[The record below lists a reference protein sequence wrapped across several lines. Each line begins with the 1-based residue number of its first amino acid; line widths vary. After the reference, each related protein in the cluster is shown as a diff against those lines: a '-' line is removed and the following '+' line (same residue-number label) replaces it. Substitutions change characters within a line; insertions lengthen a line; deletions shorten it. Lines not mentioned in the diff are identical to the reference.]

1 LSGRGERNA
10 EGQAGDR
17 TPSRWLVPALLV
29 VAAAATYGNALKG
42 PFVFDDIGSVV
53 ENPHVRTLWPLSEA
67 LSAPPQA
74 TVAGRPLVSLSL
86 ALDYAVGGLD
96 VRVFHLTNLAIHVLC
111 GLLLY
116 GVVRRTLSG
125 PTLSPGFGA
134 HAARLGVACAL
145 IWLVHPL
152 CSETINYTVQRTESI
167 MALFY
172 LATLYSAM
180 RAAASDRPFA
190 WSAAAIVACA
200 GGMASKE
207 AMVTAPVAVVL
218 YDVAYR
224 PGSLRQLVRER
235 WGLYAGLAATWGILA
250 AIMATGPRSKTV
262 GLSLGVTALDYAEN
276 QAVLIVE
283 YLKTAMWPHPL
294 VFDYGYARPLPEG
307 VAGPYAVFVLVL
319 AALAAVTFLRRP
331 AQGYPGV
338 WIFLILAPTSSF
350 VPIVSEVG
358 AERRMY
364 LPLAGLVVLCVVAG
378 HALLR
383 RLGGGGAG
391 TSAAAVRRVGIAA
404 VVLVAAALAWT
415 THDRNADYRSSETL
429 WRTAVAARPQ
439 NPRAH
444 NNLGQ
449 AIHLSGRPGDA
460 MPHYRKAL
468 ELDAQYS
475 QAHFNLGVA
484 LADLGRADEAME
496 CYRRALELNPELARA
511 HHNLGAELAN
521 RGSLR
526 EAIPHFREAVRHAPE
541 WALGHH
547 KLGRA
552 LSLLGDT
559 TPALEEL
566 REAIRLDPG
575 HWEALADIAW
585 ILATEP
591 DSRFRDA
598 ERAIQLA
605 TRAAELTDYGHAMTL
620 DTLAA
625 AYAAAGRFDEA
636 EASARRALA
645 ILNEAGEEDLHTR
658 VRGRLEMYMKH
669 EPYVVSKSDLTQ

>member
-1 LSGRGERNA
+1 LY
-10 EGQAGDR
+10 
-17 TPSRWLVPALLV
+17 PALLV
-29 VAAAATYGNALKG
+29 FAAAATYGNALNG
-42 PFVFDDIGSVV
+42 PFVFDDVGSIV
-53 ENPHVRTLWPLSEA
+53 ENPHVRTLWPLSQV

-86 ALDYAVGGLD
+86 ALNYAVGGLD
-96 VRVFHLTNLAIHVLC
+96 VRGYHLTNLAIHVFC

-125 PTLSPGFGA
+125 PNFARAIGP
-134 HAARLGVACAL
+134 HAGGLGVACAL

-152 CSETINYTVQRTESI
+152 CSETVNYTVQRTESI

-172 LATLYSAM
+172 LATLYSAV
-180 RAAASDRPFA
+180 RAAASHRPRA
-190 WSAAAIVACA
+190 WSVAAIVVCTA
-200 GGMASKE
+200 GMASKE

-218 YDVAYR
+218 YDIAYL
-224 PGSLRQLVRER
+224 PGPLRQLVRRR
-235 WGLYAGLAATWGILA
+235 WRLYAGLAGTWGILA
-250 AIMATGPRSKTV
+250 AIMAAGPRTKTV
-262 GLSLGVTALDYAEN
+262 GLSLGVSALDYAKN

-283 YLKTAMWPHPL
+283 YLRTAVWPHPL

-307 VAGPYAVFVLVL
+307 TAGPSAVLVV
-319 AALAAVTFLRRP
+319 ALAAVTTLAFMRRP
-331 AQGYPGV
+331 ATAYPAV
-338 WIFLILAPTSSF
+338 WFFLILAPTSSI

-364 LPLAGLVVLCVVAG
+364 LPLAGLIVLCVVAG
-378 HALLR
+378 HALLV
-383 RLGGGGAG
+383 RLGSRSGHR
-391 TSAAAVRRVGIAA
+391 SAAVVRRVGAGA

-415 THDRNADYRSSETL
+415 THSRNEVYRSSETL
-429 WRTAVAARPQ
+429 WRTAVAARPL

-449 AIHLSGRPGDA
+449 AIHLDDRPGEA

-468 ELDAQYS
+468 ELDDRYS
-475 QAHFNLGVA
+475 QAHFNQGVA
-484 LADLGRADEAME
+484 LGDLGRADEAMD

-521 RGSLR
+521 RGALR

-541 WALGHH
+541 WAPAHH
-547 KLGRA
+547 KLGRG
-552 LSLLGDT
+552 LSLSGET
-559 TPALEEL
+559 APALDEL
-566 REAIRLDPG
+566 REAVRLDPD
-575 HWEALADIAW
+575 HWEALIDIAW

-591 DSRFRDA
+591 APEFRDA
-598 ERAIQLA
+598 DRAIRLA
-605 TRAAELTDYGHAMTL
+605 TRAAELTHYRHATSL

-636 EASARRALA
+636 VAGARRALA
-645 ILNEAGEEDLHTR
+645 IAGAAGAGDLHAQIR
-658 VRGRLEMYMKH
+658 ARLELYLNH
-669 EPYVVSKSDLTQ
+669 EPYRETRTIPTG